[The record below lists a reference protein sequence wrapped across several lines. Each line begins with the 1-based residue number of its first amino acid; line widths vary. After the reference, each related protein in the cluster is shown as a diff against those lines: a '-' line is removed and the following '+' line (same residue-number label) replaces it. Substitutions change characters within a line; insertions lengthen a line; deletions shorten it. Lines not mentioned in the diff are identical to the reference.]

1 MTGVQ
6 TCALPILLLT
16 ALLGCLLSCERISSI
31 IHDDEVVAKVGRDKL
46 YRSQLEDYIPS
57 GLSSED
63 STNLALQYIKS
74 WATEKL
80 FVEMADMQLSKS

>member
-1 MTGVQ
+1 MKRNIIFIG
-6 TCALPILLLT
+6 ALLL
-16 ALLGCLLSCERISSI
+16 CLLSCERISNF

-46 YRSQLEDYIPS
+46 YRSQLENYIPS

-74 WATEKL
+74 WATE
-80 FVEMADMQLSKS
+80 